1 MKIST
6 KGRYALTIM
15 LDLAKNYKSD
25 RYITLKE
32 ISESENISLKYLEKI
47 MLSLKTKDYFI
58 SSVGASGGY
67 KLKYEPS
74 KYIIADILE
83 AAEGNIDVTDCVK
96 EKHICPKHHKCNTY
110 KLWDE
115 LNTTI
120 KNFLNS
126 KTLEDYIG
134 DNYE

>member
-1 MKIST
+1 MRIST
-6 KGRYALTIM
+6 KGRYAITIM

-25 RYITLKE
+25 KYITLKE
-32 ISESENISLKYLEKI
+32 ISEKEGISLKYLEKI
-47 MLSLKTKDYFI
+47 MLNLKNKDYFI
-58 SSVGASGGY
+58 SSVGVSGGY
-67 KLKYEPS
+67 KLKYEPN
-74 KYIIADILE
+74 KYIIGDILE
-83 AAEGNIDVTDCVK
+83 AAEGDIDVTDCVK
-96 EKHICPKHHKCNTY
+96 ESHICPRHNKCNTF

-115 LNTTI
+115 LNATI

>member
-1 MKIST
+1 MRIST

-25 RYITLKE
+25 KFITLKE
-32 ISESENISLKYLEKI
+32 ISEKEDISLKYLEKI
-47 MLSLKTKDYFI
+47 MLTLKKEDYFI
-58 SSVGASGGY
+58 SSVGVSGGY
-67 KLKYEPS
+67 KLKYEPN
-74 KYIIADILE
+74 KYIIGDILKT
-83 AAEGNIDVTDCVK
+83 AEGDIDVTDCVK
-96 EKHICPKHHKCNTY
+96 EEHICPKHHKCNTY

-134 DNYE
+134 DENE

>member
-15 LDLAKNYKSD
+15 LDLAKNYKSN

-47 MLSLKTKDYFI
+47 MLSLKTNDYFI
-58 SSVGASGGY
+58 SSVGVSGGY

-96 EKHICPKHHKCNTY
+96 EKHICPKHHKCSTY